1 MHTTLQAI
9 HGEIMSDN
17 QDQKMMGLAYQQAYK
32 SYLEGGVPVGAVMV
46 KDGEVISAGH
56 NKRVQDGDP
65 TAHGE
70 IDCLRRAG
78 RQSSYN
84 GVTLYTTLS
93 PCMMCSGA
101 ILQFGVTR
109 VVIGENRNFRGNI
122 EFLRSHGV
130 QVDLLEDKKCTELM
144 DNFIKEKP
152 GLWDEDIAGRTD
164 V

>member
-1 MHTTLQAI
+1 
-9 HGEIMSDN
+9 MSDN

-32 SYLEGGVPVGAVMV
+32 SYLEGGVPVGAIMV
-46 KDGEVISAGH
+46 KDGKVISAGH
-56 NKRVQDGDP
+56 NRRVQDGDP

-78 RQSSYN
+78 RKSSYN

-130 QVDLLEDKKCTELM
+130 RVDLLADKKCMELM

-152 GLWDEDIAGRTD
+152 DLWNEDIAGRTN